1 MLRHARFAPLLVLA
15 LLAGCSDGGKAAA
28 EAAVE
33 ATATS
38 ITPLKFEATR
48 YAPKQLGDV
57 EATLLKARE
66 KLHDKDFKGATA
78 LAGEVATM
86 VKAMAS
92 SIEERKAALGR
103 EYQEAAVAAGQQVAA
118 VRQKL
123 DELAAARKLPK
134 GIDAATLA
142 GARAELDAAATALAN
157 ATTKMT
163 EGSLGEA
170 VASLEQAKAKAAEVA
185 ARLGP

>member
-33 ATATS
+33 ATAKT

-48 YAPKQLGDV
+48 YAPKQLEKV

-66 KLHDKDFKGATA
+66 KLHDKDFTGATA
-78 LAGEVATM
+78 LAGEVGTM
-86 VKAMAS
+86 VKAMAA
-92 SIEERKAALGR
+92 SIEERKAALAK
-103 EYQEAAVAAGQQVAA
+103 EYQQAAAEAGQQVAA
-118 VRQKL
+118 ARQRLDELLAAKKL
-123 DELAAARKLPK
+123 PKGLDAAKVEGAKAELAAA
-134 GIDAATLA
+134 T
-142 GARAELDAAATALAN
+142 TALAN

-170 VASLEQAKAKAAEVA
+170 VAYLEQAKAKAAEIA
-185 ARLGP
+185 KQLTP